1 MSKTDLTP
9 PPVLTSIPAETAAH
23 AIAAQAKA
31 AVEARYLLAWRSPRH
46 WDEVRVKLLN
56 ECRRPSFAHNG
67 SVLYRK
73 PIGPGVEGLGI
84 RFVEAAL
91 RAMGNVMPETLTL
104 YDDATRRLIR
114 VSVTDLEANVTYSRD
129 LTLTKTVERAKPGKD
144 GEYLSMRTNSRG
156 EPVYTV
162 LATEDEFANKEA
174 AAISKA
180 IRALGLRIIPGD
192 LQDEAEALIR
202 QTRKDRAAQDPEA
215 ERKRIADAF
224 AGLNIRPVDLTA
236 YLGHPL
242 AQCTPA
248 ELVELRGLY
257 GALRDGEATWASVM
271 ADREPAGVE
280 PPPPPE
286 PGEPPSNPVIVDLLS
301 RIEAATAEDLK
312 TLSADV
318 SLLQGPERRCVTAAW
333 KARQKTLQAGTTE
346 APAITA

>member
-1 MSKTDLTP
+1 MSTDLMTP
-9 PPVLTSIPAETAAH
+9 APSPALNTPETAAY

-31 AVEARYLLAWRSPRH
+31 AVEARYLLALRSPRH
-46 WDEVRVKLLN
+46 WDEVRVKLLT

-91 RAMGNVMPETLTL
+91 RAMGNVMPETMTL
-104 YDDATRRLIR
+104 YDDPTRRIVR
-114 VSVTDLEANVTYSRD
+114 VAVTDLEANVTYSRD
-129 LTLTKTVERAKPGKD
+129 LTLLKTVERAKPGKD
-144 GEYLSMRTNSRG
+144 GDYLSRRTNSQG

-162 LATEDEFANKEA
+162 LATEDDFANKEA

-192 LQDEAEALIR
+192 LQDEAETLIR
-202 QTRKDRAAQDPEA
+202 QTRKDKAAQDPEA

-236 YLGHPL
+236 YLGHSL
-242 AQCTPA
+242 AQCTPV
-248 ELVELRGLY
+248 ELVEVRGLY

-271 ADREPAGVE
+271 ADRELPGDE
-280 PPPPPE
+280 PPE
-286 PGEPPSNPVIVDLLS
+286 PPSQEEPPTHPVVAALLS
-301 RIEAATAEDLK
+301 RIEAATLDDLK
-312 TLSADV
+312 GLSADV
-318 SLLQGPERRCVTAAW
+318 AMLQGPDRKTITTAW
-333 KARQKTLQAGTTE
+333 KSRQKALQAGATD
-346 APAITA
+346 APAH